1 VELRFI
7 TPELARLDE
16 IDSEVLA
23 CTVWSDARPSHGLA
37 GLCDWRLAGR
47 LSDLERRGHVSG
59 ALGEVVM
66 LPGKPRLSF
75 DKILVFGAGPRDGF
89 GEEAFRRVVLQMLVT
104 MEGLLARV
112 SVVELPGRHDG
123 LIAADRA
130 ADILLDCAGRKAE
143 HDAWT
148 LVEDADGKQRI
159 TQHMIE
165 ERRRVR
171 RLF

>member
-1 VELRFI
+1 VELRFV

-23 CTVWSDARPSHGLA
+23 CSVWSDARPSHGLA

-47 LSDLERRGHVSG
+47 VSELERRGHITG

-66 LPGKPRLSF
+66 LPGKPRLTF
-75 DKILVFGAGPRDGF
+75 DKILLFGAGPRAVF
-89 GEEAFRRVVLQMLVT
+89 SEETFKRLVQRMLAT
-104 MEGLLARV
+104 MEGLSARA
-112 SVVELPGRHDG
+112 SVVELPGRHDN
-123 LIAADRA
+123 LIPADRA
-130 ADILLDCAGRKAE
+130 ADILLAFAGGRPE
-143 HDAWT
+143 HDVWT

-159 TQHMIE
+159 VQHMIE

-171 RLF
+171 RAF

>member
-1 VELRFI
+1 MELRFV

-16 IDSEVLA
+16 IDCEVLA
-23 CTVWSDARPSHGLA
+23 CTVFSDVRPAHGLA

-47 LSDLERRGHVSG
+47 VSELLRGGLVTG
-59 ALGEVVM
+59 ELGEAVM
-66 LPGKPRLSF
+66 LPGKPRLTF
-75 DKILVFGAGPRDGF
+75 DKILLFGAGARGSFD
-89 GEEAFRRVVLQMLVT
+89 EETFQGIVLRMLAA
-104 MEGLLARV
+104 MEGLSARA

-123 LIAADRA
+123 LIAAERA
-130 ADILLDCAGRKAE
+130 ADILLACAGRKPE

-159 TQHMIE
+159 VQHMIE

-171 RLF
+171 RVL

>member
-16 IDSEVLA
+16 IDSEILA

-66 LPGKPRLSF
+66 VPGKPRLSF
-75 DKILVFGAGPRDGF
+75 DKILVFGAGPREGF
-89 GEEAFRRVVLQMLVT
+89 GEEAFRRVVLQMLAT

>member
-1 VELRFI
+1 MELRFI

-23 CTVWSDARPSHGLA
+23 CSVWSDARPSHGLA
-37 GLCDWRLAGR
+37 GLCDWRLGGR
-47 LSDLERRGHVSG
+47 VSDLERRGLITG
-59 ALGEVVM
+59 ALGEVV
-66 LPGKPRLSF
+66 LIPGKPRLTF
-75 DKILVFGAGPRDGF
+75 DKVLVFGAGPRRTF
-89 GEEAFRRVVLQMLVT
+89 GEEAFRSVVQRMLAT
-104 MEGLLARV
+104 LEGLSARV

-130 ADILLDCAGRKAE
+130 ADILLACAGRTLE

-148 LVEDADGKQRI
+148 LVEDHDGRQRI
-159 TQHMIE
+159 VQHMIE

-171 RLF
+171 RVF

>member
-1 VELRFI
+1 VELRFV

-23 CTVWSDARPSHGLA
+23 CSVWSDARPSHGVA
-37 GLCDWRLAGR
+37 GLCDWRLGGR
-47 LSDLERRGHVSG
+47 LSDLERSGLVTG
-59 ALGEVVM
+59 ALGEVVL

-75 DKILVFGAGPRDGF
+75 DKVLVFGAGPRASF
-89 GEEAFRRVVLQMLVT
+89 GEEAFHGLVLRMLAT
-104 MEGLLARV
+104 LEGLLARV

-123 LIAADRA
+123 LIAAERA
-130 ADILLDCAGRKAE
+130 ADILLACAGRSMD

-148 LVEDADGKQRI
+148 LVEDQDGRQRI
-159 TQHMIE
+159 VQHMIE

-171 RLF
+171 RVF

>member
-1 VELRFI
+1 MELRFLV
-7 TPELARLDE
+7 PELARLDE
-16 IDSEVLA
+16 IDSEILA

-47 LSDLERRGHVSG
+47 LSELERLGHITG
-59 ALGEVVM
+59 ELGEVVM
-66 LPGKPRLSF
+66 LPGKPRLTF

-130 ADILLDCAGRKAE
+130 ADILLDCAGRRAE

-159 TQHMIE
+159 VQHMIE

>member
-1 VELRFI
+1 VELRFVP
-7 TPELARLDE
+7 PELSRLDE

-23 CTVWSDARPSHGLA
+23 CTVWSDVRPSHGLA
-37 GLCDWRLAGR
+37 GLCDFRLGGR
-47 LSDLERRGHVSG
+47 LSELERRGLVTG
-59 ALGEVVM
+59 ALGEVTL

-75 DKILVFGAGPRDGF
+75 DKILIFGAGPRASF
-89 GEEAFRRVVLQMLVT
+89 REEIFRALVLRMLGT
-104 MEGLLARV
+104 MEGLLSRS

-130 ADILLDCAGRKAE
+130 ADILLDCAGRKPE

-148 LVEDADGKQRI
+148 LVEHAEGKQRI
-159 TQHMIE
+159 VQHMIE

-171 RLF
+171 RAF